1 MKIYTK
7 TGDSGQTSLI
17 GGTRIPK
24 HHYRIEAYGTVDE
37 LNSWI
42 GLIGD
47 ECAEEE
53 LKLFLRKI
61 QHQLFDLGSNLA
73 ADPQKNKMKLPE
85 IEEGDVTAIEAR
97 IDKMNL
103 ALPELKNFI
112 LPGGHAEVSHIH
124 IARCV
129 CRRAERNMTA
139 LHEAEKINETLI
151 HYVNR
156 LSDFLFVL
164 ARYKALYLNVNEI
177 KWEPRKV

>member
-24 HHYRIEAYGTVDE
+24 HHQRIEAYGTIDE
-37 LNSWI
+37 LNSWM

-47 ECAEEE
+47 ECGQDD

-61 QHQLFDLGSNLA
+61 QHQLFDIGSNLA
-73 ADPQKNKMKLPE
+73 ADPIKNRMKLPE
-85 IEEGDVTAIEAR
+85 ITEGDVQSIEGW
-97 IDKMNL
+97 IDLMNE

-129 CRRAERNMTA
+129 CRRAERNMVA
-139 LHEAEKINETLI
+139 LHESEKMEETLI

-156 LSDFLFVL
+156 LSDFLFVM
-164 ARYKALYLNVNEI
+164 ARYKGLQLHTTEI
-177 KWEPRKV
+177 KWEPRNV

>member
-7 TGDSGQTSLI
+7 TGDTGQTSLI

-24 HHYRIEAYGTVDE
+24 HHQRIEAYGTVDE

-47 ECAEEE
+47 ECGEEN
-53 LKLFLRKI
+53 LKVFLRTV
-61 QHQLFDLGSNLA
+61 QHHLFDVGSNLA
-73 ADPQKNKMKLPE
+73 ADPVKNKMKLPE
-85 IEEGDVTAIEAR
+85 IVESDVVAIEEW
-97 IDKMNL
+97 IDNMNK

-112 LPGGHAEVSHIH
+112 LPGGCVQVSHIH

-139 LHEAEKINETLI
+139 LHEMQAIDETLI
-151 HYVNR
+151 RFMNR
-156 LSDFLFVL
+156 LSDFLFVM
-164 ARYKALYLNVNEI
+164 ARYTAQQLQAPEI
-177 KWEPRKV
+177 KWEPRKG